1 MDYRRLGRSGL
12 QISTLSLGSWL
23 TFANTI
29 EKENSIAIIDK
40 AYELGINFFDCANVY
55 SMGESE
61 KLLGEVL
68 NRYPRENVVVS
79 TKAFWPMNDTPNGKG
94 LSRKHLK
101 DQFNA
106 SLQRLKM
113 DYVDIFYCHR
123 FDSECD
129 LYETLRTIDD
139 FIRQG
144 KALYIGVSEW
154 SAAQI
159 VEALGT
165 QDKYLLDRIIT
176 NQPVYNLLNRKI
188 EKDILPTCIKNGIGV
203 TPFSPL
209 AQGFLSG
216 KYRKGK
222 EIPKDSRAA
231 NGKINE
237 FMQSYLTPENF
248 DRIEK
253 FINVANRKECSPSQ
267 LALSWLLHKPGIT
280 SVLIGASS
288 VAQVEENVKAI
299 EVSLTKEDLTEL
311 ENIFSESLTK

>member
-1 MDYRRLGRSGL
+1 MDYRRLGKSGL

-23 TFANTI
+23 TFANSI
-29 EKENSIAIIDK
+29 EKENSITIIDK

-68 NRYPRENVVVS
+68 NRYPRENYVVS
-79 TKAFWPMNDTPNGKG
+79 TKAFWPMNDLPNGKG
-94 LSRKHLK
+94 LSRKHLQ
-101 DQFNA
+101 DQFHN

-123 FDSECD
+123 FDCDSD

-144 KALYIGVSEW
+144 KILYVGVSEW

-159 VEALGT
+159 IEALGT
-165 QDKYLLDRIIT
+165 QDKYLLDRIVT
-176 NQPVYNLLNRKI
+176 NQPIYNLLNRKI

-203 TPFSPL
+203 IPFSPL

-231 NGKINE
+231 NSKINE
-237 FMQSYLTPENF
+237 FMQSYLNSENF
-248 DRIEK
+248 DKIEK
-253 FINVANRKECSPSQ
+253 FISIATKKECTPSQ
-267 LALSWLLHKPGIT
+267 LALSWLLQKPGIT

-288 VAQVEENVKAI
+288 PTQVEENIKAI
-299 EVSLTKEDLTEL
+299 DICLTKEDITEL
-311 ENIFSESLTK
+311 ENIFA

>member
-1 MDYRRLGRSGL
+1 MNYRRLGKTGL
-12 QISTLSLGSWL
+12 QVSSLGLGSWL

-29 EKENSIAIIDK
+29 EKETSINIIDK

-55 SMGESE
+55 AHGESE

-68 NRYPRENVVVS
+68 SRYPRENYIIS
-79 TKAFWPMNDTPNGKG
+79 TKAYWPMNDLPNGKG
-94 LSRKHLK
+94 LSRKHLM
-101 DQFNA
+101 DQFHA

-123 FDSECD
+123 FDTESD

-144 KALYIGVSEW
+144 KILYIGVSEW
-154 SAAQI
+154 SAVQI
-159 VEALGT
+159 MEALGT
-165 QDKYLLDRIIT
+165 QDKYLLDRIVT

-188 EKDILPTCIKNGIGV
+188 EKDILPTCLSHGIGV
-203 TPFSPL
+203 IPFSPL

-231 NGKINE
+231 NEKINE
-237 FMQSYLTPENF
+237 FMQTYLTPENF
-248 DRIEK
+248 DKIEK
-253 FINVANRKECSPSQ
+253 FISVANKKECSPSQ
-267 LALSWLLHKPGIT
+267 LALAWLLHKPGIS
-280 SVLIGASS
+280 SVLIGSS
-288 VAQVEENVKAI
+288 NVAQVEENINAI
-299 EVSLTKEDLTEL
+299 DVLLSNEEMIEL
-311 ENIFSESLTK
+311 ENIFG